1 MEKDNKTHG
10 MNGEAPVENMEDNAQ
25 ETVQEEAVQDEMI
38 TKINILE
45 KELEEWKSAYT
56 RKLAD
61 FQNYSKR
68 KDNELAEMKK
78 FAAEGLI
85 LKILDNVDN
94 LERAVSSSKENKDV
108 DSLLSG
114 LDMVLKGIKEVLVS
128 EGLEEI
134 DAADKEY
141 DPYEHQAMMVED
153 VQDKDNNIVLDV
165 FNKGYKLKGKVIRPA
180 MVKVNINEK
189 GEDNNE

>member
-1 MEKDNKTHG
+1 MEKDNKAHE
-10 MNGEAPVENMEDNAQ
+10 MNGEIPVENMEDNTQ

-78 FAAEGLI
+78 FAAESLI
-85 LKILDNVDN
+85 IKILDNVDN

-134 DAADKEY
+134 EAADKEY
-141 DPYEHQAMMVED
+141 DPYEHQAMMVENVD
-153 VQDKDNNIVLDV
+153 EKENNIVLDV

-180 MVKVNINEK
+180 MVKVNKKN
-189 GEDNNE
+189 

>member
-1 MEKDNKTHG
+1 MKKDKNEEHLKS
-10 MNGEAPVENMEDNAQ
+10 EAAENIENTVNETIEDDV
-25 ETVQEEAVQDEMI
+25 TVKVD
-38 TKINILE
+38 KLE

-68 KDNELAEMKK
+68 KDNELQEMKK
-78 FAAEGLI
+78 YAAEDLI
-85 LKILDNVDN
+85 IRILDNVDN
-94 LERAVSSSKENKDV
+94 LERAIEASKGNKDF
-108 DSLLSG
+108 DSLIQG
-114 LDMVLKGIKEVLVS
+114 VEMTLKGIAEVLNT

-134 DAADKEY
+134 EADGKEY

-180 MVKVNINEK
+180 MVKVNKKN
-189 GEDNNE
+189 

>member
-1 MEKDNKTHG
+1 MNKNNSH
-10 MNGEAPVENMEDNAQ
+10 EDN
-25 ETVQEEAVQDEMI
+25 EEIIDKNLNENDQGDTTQSEEVQDDVLAKVEV
-38 TKINILE
+38 LE
-45 KELEEWKSAYT
+45 KELEDWKLAYT

-61 FQNYSKR
+61 FQNFSKR

-78 FAAEGLI
+78 YAAEGVI
-85 LKILDNVDN
+85 LKLLDNVDN
-94 LERAVSSSKENKDV
+94 LERAVSSSKENRDV
-108 DSLLSG
+108 DSLIEG
-114 LDMVLKGIKEVLVS
+114 LEMTLKGINEMLIS

-134 DAADKEY
+134 DAAGKEY

-180 MVKVNINEK
+180 MVKVNKKN
-189 GEDNNE
+189 

>member
-1 MEKDNKTHG
+1 MEKDNKTNG
-10 MNGEAPVENMEDNAQ
+10 MNGEAPVENMEDNTQ

-68 KDNELAEMKK
+68 KDNELSEMKK
-78 FAAEGLI
+78 FAAESLI

-94 LERAVSSSKENKDV
+94 LERAVLASKENKDI
-108 DSLLSG
+108 DSLIAG

-134 DAADKEY
+134 EADGKEY
-141 DPYEHQAMMVED
+141 DPYEHQAMMVENMD
-153 VQDKDNNIVLDV
+153 EKENNTVLDV

-180 MVKVNINEK
+180 MVKVNKKN
-189 GEDNNE
+189 

>member
-1 MEKDNKTHG
+1 MKKDNKTHG
-10 MNGEAPVENMEDNAQ
+10 MNGEAPVGDMEDNVQ
-25 ETVQEEAVQDEMI
+25 ETVHEEAVQDEMT
-38 TKINILE
+38 TKINELE

-78 FAAEGLI
+78 FAAESLI
-85 LKILDNVDN
+85 IKILDNVDN

-134 DAADKEY
+134 EAADKEY
-141 DPYEHQAMMVED
+141 DPYEHQAMMVENVD
-153 VQDKDNNIVLDV
+153 EKENNVVLDV

-180 MVKVNINEK
+180 MVKVNKKN
-189 GEDNNE
+189 

>member
-1 MEKDNKTHG
+1 
-10 MNGEAPVENMEDNAQ
+10 
-25 ETVQEEAVQDEMI
+25 
-38 TKINILE
+38 
-45 KELEEWKSAYT
+45 
-56 RKLAD
+56 
-61 FQNYSKR
+61 
-68 KDNELAEMKK
+68 
-78 FAAEGLI
+78 
-85 LKILDNVDN
+85 VDN

-141 DPYEHQAMMVED
+141 DPYEHQAMMVENVD
-153 VQDKDNNIVLDV
+153 EKENNVVLDV

-180 MVKVNINEK
+180 MVKVNKKN
-189 GEDNNE
+189 

>member
-1 MEKDNKTHG
+1 MKKDNKTHG
-10 MNGEAPVENMEDNAQ
+10 MNGEAPVEDMENAAQ
-25 ETVQEEAVQDEMI
+25 EAVHEEAVQEEI
-38 TKINILE
+38 TEKITALE
-45 KELEEWKSAYT
+45 KELEEWKSAYA

-85 LKILDNVDN
+85 LKILNNVDN
-94 LERAVSSSKENKDV
+94 LERAVSASKENKDV
-108 DSLLSG
+108 DSLIEG
-114 LDMVLKGIKEVLVS
+114 LDMVLNGIKEVLVS

-134 DAADKEY
+134 EADGKEY
-141 DPYEHQAMMVED
+141 DPYEHQAMMVENID
-153 VQDKDNNIVLDV
+153 DKENNVVLDV

-180 MVKVNINEK
+180 MVKVNKKN
-189 GEDNNE
+189 

>member
-1 MEKDNKTHG
+1 MKKDNKTHG
-10 MNGEAPVENMEDNAQ
+10 MNGEMPEENMEGKTQ
-25 ETVQEEAVQDEMI
+25 ETVHEEAVQEEI
-38 TKINILE
+38 TAKIDALE

-85 LKILDNVDN
+85 VKILDNVDN
-94 LERAVSSSKENKDV
+94 LERAVSASKENKDI
-108 DSLLSG
+108 DSLIAG
-114 LDMVLKGIKEVLVS
+114 LDMVLKGIKEVLS
-128 EGLEEI
+128 AEGLEEI
-134 DAADKEY
+134 EADGKEY
-141 DPYEHQAMMVED
+141 DPYEHQAMMVENVD
-153 VQDKDNNIVLDV
+153 EKENNTVLDV

-180 MVKVNINEK
+180 MVKVNKKN
-189 GEDNNE
+189 

>member
-1 MEKDNKTHG
+1 MKKDNKTHG
-10 MNGEAPVENMEDNAQ
+10 MNGKAPGENMEDKGR
-25 ETVQEEAVQDEMI
+25 ETVHGETVQDEM
-38 TKINILE
+38 TAKIDMLE
-45 KELEEWKSAYT
+45 KELEDWKSAYT

-94 LERAVSSSKENKDV
+94 LERAVLASKENKDI
-108 DSLLSG
+108 DSLIAG

-134 DAADKEY
+134 EADGKEY
-141 DPYEHQAMMVED
+141 DPYEHQAMMVENID
-153 VQDKDNNIVLDV
+153 EKENNTVLDV

-180 MVKVNINEK
+180 MVKVNKKN
-189 GEDNNE
+189 

>member
-1 MEKDNKTHG
+1 MKKDNKAHE
-10 MNGEAPVENMEDNAQ
+10 MNGEIPEENIDNKDK
-25 ETVQEEAVQDEMI
+25 ETVQEEAVQDDMT
-38 TKINILE
+38 TKIDTLE
-45 KELEEWKSAYT
+45 KELEEWKAAYT

-68 KDNELAEMKK
+68 KDNELTEMKK

-94 LERAVSSSKENKDV
+94 LERAVSASKENKDI
-108 DSLLSG
+108 DTLIEG
-114 LDMVLKGIKEVLVS
+114 LNMVLNGIKEVLTS

-134 DAADKEY
+134 EADGKEY
-141 DPYEHQAMMVED
+141 NPYEHQAMMVENIEEK
-153 VQDKDNNIVLDV
+153 QDNTVLDV

-180 MVKVNINEK
+180 MVKVNKKN
-189 GEDNNE
+189 

>member
-1 MEKDNKTHG
+1 MKKDNKTHG
-10 MNGEAPVENMEDNAQ
+10 MNGKAPGENMEDIGR
-25 ETVQEEAVQDEMI
+25 EAVQDEMLA
-38 TKINILE
+38 KIDMLE

-94 LERAVSSSKENKDV
+94 LERAVSASKENKDV

-141 DPYEHQAMMVED
+141 DPYEHQAMMVENVD
-153 VQDKDNNIVLDV
+153 EKENNIVLDV

-180 MVKVNINEK
+180 MVKVNKKN
-189 GEDNNE
+189 

>member
-1 MEKDNKTHG
+1 MEKDNKTNG
-10 MNGEAPVENMEDNAQ
+10 MNGEAPVENMEDNTQ

-94 LERAVSSSKENKDV
+94 LERAVSASKENKDV

-134 DAADKEY
+134 DTADKEY
-141 DPYEHQAMMVED
+141 DPYEHQAMMVENVD
-153 VQDKDNNIVLDV
+153 EKENNIVLDV

-180 MVKVNINEK
+180 MVKVNKKN
-189 GEDNNE
+189 

>member
-1 MEKDNKTHG
+1 MEKDNKTNG
-10 MNGEAPVENMEDNAQ
+10 MNGEAPVENMEDNTQ

-94 LERAVSSSKENKDV
+94 LERAVSASKENKDV

-141 DPYEHQAMMVED
+141 DPYEHQAMMVENVD
-153 VQDKDNNIVLDV
+153 EKENNIVLDV

-180 MVKVNINEK
+180 IGKSKIKKLNNKKEK
-189 GEDNNE
+189 

>member
-1 MEKDNKTHG
+1 
-10 MNGEAPVENMEDNAQ
+10 MNGKAPGENMEDKGR
-25 ETVQEEAVQDEMI
+25 ETVHEETLQDEM
-38 TKINILE
+38 TAKIDMLE

-94 LERAVSSSKENKDV
+94 LERAVLASKENKDM
-108 DSLLSG
+108 DSLIAG

-134 DAADKEY
+134 EADGKEY
-141 DPYEHQAMMVED
+141 DPYEHQAMMVENID
-153 VQDKDNNIVLDV
+153 EKENNTVLDV

-180 MVKVNINEK
+180 MVKVNKKN
-189 GEDNNE
+189 

>member
-10 MNGEAPVENMEDNAQ
+10 MNGEAPVENMENDSQ
-25 ETVQEEAVQDEMI
+25 KTVHEEAVQVEI
-38 TKINILE
+38 TAKINTLE
-45 KELEEWKSAYT
+45 KELEEWKTAYT

-68 KDNELAEMKK
+68 KDNELAELKK
-78 FAAEGLI
+78 YAAEGLI

-94 LERAVSSSKENKDV
+94 LERAVSASKENKDV
-108 DSLLSG
+108 DSLISG

-134 DAADKEY
+134 EADGKEY
-141 DPYEHQAMMVED
+141 DPYEHQAMMVENINE
-153 VQDKDNNIVLDV
+153 KDNNVVLDV

-180 MVKVNINEK
+180 MVKVNKKN
-189 GEDNNE
+189 